1 MSFKKLVVGI
11 LLAFVGV
18 MFIVYVTPEIESGID
33 TANITNG
40 LVVALLN
47 MAAWIIP
54 VGGIVGCFYGV
65 FKLFGGGAR
74 SE

>member
-18 MFIVYVTPEIESGID
+18 MFIVYVTPQIEEGID

-47 MAAWIIP
+47 MASWLIP
-54 VGGIVGCFYGV
+54 VGGIVACFYGV
-65 FKLFGGGAR
+65 FKLFSGGGNR
-74 SE
+74 D